1 MNVADEKEFSNLD
14 IDKQLWLAKQKEL
27 SEYEI
32 IKRKKNRKFYWVW
45 KKILVL
51 LVVVAILIMI
61 YWDKID
67 QWMQSILK

>member
-32 IKRKKNRKFYWVW
+32 IKRKKNRKFYWIW

-51 LVVVAILIMI
+51 LAVVAILIMI

-67 QWMQSILK
+67 QWMQSTLK

>member
-32 IKRKKNRKFYWVW
+32 IKRKKNRKLYWIW

-51 LVVVAILIMI
+51 LAVVAILIMI

-67 QWMQSILK
+67 QWMQSTLK

>member
-67 QWMQSILK
+67 QWMQSTLK